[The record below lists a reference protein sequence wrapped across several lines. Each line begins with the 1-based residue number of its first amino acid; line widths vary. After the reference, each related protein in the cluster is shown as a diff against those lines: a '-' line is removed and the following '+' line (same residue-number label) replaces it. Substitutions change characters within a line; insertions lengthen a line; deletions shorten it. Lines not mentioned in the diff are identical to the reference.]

1 MSAYT
6 PSKKQLPSWMMMND
20 TKHWMTSD
28 DADMEYTIDQLQDG
42 INPDEKW
49 VLENSC
55 EQPAGWY
62 SADGNRY
69 KWCDSAAMMYPDLK
83 LRHIACNEEA
93 KTVITMG
100 TYPRVSGGP
109 KLRMCNFVNQK
120 NKVYP
125 EYAKCL
131 QPGGMNALDCQKACY
146 TYPDQPGCES
156 IKAIVDG
163 MTAAERR
170 QKIKDIAA
178 AEKAPPPPPPPAP
191 VPEETVVIAASMK
204 SVTPTAVQFSYVDP
218 KTKKSVTVNKTLVDM
233 YKPTDEVTVVL
244 GKKTNKFVGLQKK

>member
-1 MSAYT
+1 
-6 PSKKQLPSWMMMND
+6 
-20 TKHWMTSD
+20 MTSS
-28 DADMEYTIDQLQDG
+28 DADMEYSIDQIQDG
-42 INPDEKW
+42 INADEKW
-49 VLENSC
+49 ILENGCKNSGAWIRASDG
-55 EQPAGWY
+55 QY
-62 SADGNRY
+62 SACNE
-69 KWCDSAAMMYPDLK
+69 AANLYPDLK

-93 KTVITMG
+93 RQVVSMG
-100 TYPRVSGGP
+100 RYPDERFGPNYRVC
-109 KLRMCNFVNQK
+109 RFVSQQTK
-120 NKVYP
+120 KVYP

-131 QPGGMNALDCQKACY
+131 MPGGMVALDCQKACY
-146 TYPDQPGCES
+146 TYPDQPGCEA

-170 QKIKDIAA
+170 QKIKEIAA
-178 AEKAPPPPPPPAP
+178 AEKAPPPPPPTPTP

-233 YKPTDEVTVVL
+233 YKPTDKVTVVL